1 PSCFIQPD
9 GRIVGQLEDHKEG
22 LMINSVD
29 LNEKFYDPTA
39 PFRNMAIDGTLTN
52 RTDLI
57 EDIRSKKRDL
67 L

>member
-1 PSCFIQPD
+1 
-9 GRIVGQLEDHKEG
+9 
-22 LMINSVD
+22 MINSVD
-29 LNEKFYDPTA
+29 LNETFYDPTA

-52 RTDLI
+52 RTDLM